1 MGVRE
6 TNSPLEQRVDK
17 IVNSTEWVEHR
28 NPDNGVRHAEI
39 RGVAQNTFHIEN
51 GLYVESNGIPIPRN
65 VFFSGNEIRIFGTA
79 PESRRSI
86 LERIVNE
93 LSEQRRNLSL
103 QGHTPE
109 QFLDVESMRFLGA
122 YASFSTRRMLN
133 RIAIPD
139 GVSASLFTEDYPPIY
154 RPTFETDMMGMP
166 FHEVHE
172 YYRQNQSINVVF
184 DMEVKPPM
192 LYTGPVSVEY
202 HRDEFFYAAMLGTPT
217 VKQRRLKQRCIREQK
232 QNGGIRSFYFF
243 DHYRKRRSV
252 Q

>member
-17 IVNSTEWVEHR
+17 IVNSTEFVEQR
-28 NPDNGVRHAEI
+28 NPDNGVLYAEI
-39 RGVAQNTFHIEN
+39 R
-51 GLYVESNGIPIPRN
+51 
-65 VFFSGNEIRIFGTA
+65 GTA

-103 QGHTPE
+103 QRNAPE
-109 QFLDVESMRFLGA
+109 QFLDDPTMRFLGA
-122 YASFSTRRMLN
+122 YLHVNHNDSTSIDTSRGLN
-133 RIAIPD
+133 SWIGSTEVNANLLNISP
-139 GVSASLFTEDYPPIY
+139 SLHFLQ
-154 RPTFETDMMGMP
+154 RPFVHWMDMH
-166 FHEVHE
+166 FHQVLSRHL
-172 YYRQNQSINVVF
+172 RNQSTNVAF
-184 DMEVKPPM
+184 DMEMKPPM
-192 LYTGPVSVEY
+192 MYTGPISVEY

-217 VKQRRLKQRCIREQK
+217 VKQRRLKQRRIREQK

-243 DHYRKRRSV
+243 DHYRKRRSA